1 MLYLKNLT
9 IGKSKRRGYIKNKK
23 KYKQIMTSS
32 SSDEEDWLEAALS
45 KDEEKN
51 RSKTINQF
59 IY

>member
-32 SSDEEDWLEAALS
+32 SSDDEDWLEAALS

-51 RSKTINQF
+51 RSKTIN
-59 IY
+59 